1 MNETILD
8 KIVAVKR
15 KRIDAIRENVDFAA
29 LARSAFDRR
38 LNASPNRL
46 SAALEKRDNVNVI
59 AEFKRASPSKGVIN
73 DSIDVSELAKT
84 YQLAGAAAIS
94 VLTEEDHFR
103 GSPEDLRAVR
113 EAVEIPVLQKDFFI
127 DEFQIFESAAA
138 GADAILLI
146 VAALPIETLRS
157 LQKSANDL
165 GMDAI
170 VEVHDADELEVAY
183 EIGAKIIGVNNRD
196 LKTFDVSLDV
206 SREIAGLAHRDLL
219 LISESGISNPEQI
232 AELRNLGY
240 SGFLIGESLMRSGD
254 PSAMIRELCAT
265 ESDVFEL
272 GTTQ

>member
-8 KIVAVKR
+8 RIVAVKR

-38 LNASPNRL
+38 RLASPNRL

-73 DSIDVSELAKT
+73 DSIDVSELAKA

-94 VLTEEDHFR
+94 VLTEKDHFR
-103 GSPEDLRAVR
+103 GSLEDLSAVR

-127 DEFQIFESAAA
+127 DEIQIFESAAG

-146 VAALPIETLRS
+146 VAALSMDTLRI
-157 LQKSANDL
+157 LQKTANDL

-183 EIGAKIIGVNNRD
+183 EIGAKIIGVNNRN

-206 SREIAGLAHRDLL
+206 SREIAGVANRDVM
-219 LISESGISNPEQI
+219 LISESGISAPEQI

-240 SGFLIGESLMRSGD
+240 SGFLIGESLVRSGD
-254 PSAMIRELCAT
+254 PQAKIRELRSI

-272 GTTQ
+272 TTTQ